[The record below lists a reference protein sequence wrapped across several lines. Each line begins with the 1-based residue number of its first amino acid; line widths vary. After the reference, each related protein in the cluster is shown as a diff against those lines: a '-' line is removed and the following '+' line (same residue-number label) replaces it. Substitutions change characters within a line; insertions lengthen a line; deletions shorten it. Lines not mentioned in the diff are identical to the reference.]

1 MWIESC
7 SMFYGAFYSL
17 SIFFLWQLYILILP
31 SSLPLQSPQSSKKKE
46 KNGIY
51 RKVAK
56 AVQKKSFSKPFL
68 NCSLDASSPPHTLV
82 IVSCKVILL
91 QIYNT
96 AFKNRELTLRHHY
109 QLILRPCS
117 CYSHNVLCSKSI
129 HFGIT
134 FCIECHV
141 SLRFF

>member
-1 MWIESC
+1 
-7 SMFYGAFYSL
+7 MFHVLWCLLFSFNFFCGSYIFLYCQVACL
-17 SIFFLWQLYILILP
+17 SNLLK
-31 SSLPLQSPQSSKKKE
+31 SSKKKKKE
-46 KNGIY
+46 KIGIY

-68 NCSLDASSPPHTLV
+68 NYSFDASSLPHTLV